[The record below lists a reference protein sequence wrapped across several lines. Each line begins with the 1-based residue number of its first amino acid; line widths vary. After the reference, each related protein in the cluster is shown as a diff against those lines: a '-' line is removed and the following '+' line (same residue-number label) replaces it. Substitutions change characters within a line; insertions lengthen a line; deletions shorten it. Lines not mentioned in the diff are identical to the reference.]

1 VGEWLAALEGTGLAQ
16 ALRHSVWVYPLVNAA
31 HLLGV
36 ALLLGAII
44 PLDLRLLGAW
54 PSVPV
59 SPLWRVLTQTA
70 TVGLLLA
77 VTFGALLFITRASEY
92 VASGLFLTKMLVVAA
107 ATVNAVALRVIV
119 EQSELS
125 RLGTERGKL
134 PSYVRI
140 AGGVS
145 LFAWL
150 AALVLG
156 RLIGYF

>member
-36 ALLLGAII
+36 ALLLGAIL

-70 TVGLLLA
+70 TVGLVLA
-77 VTFGALLFITRASEY
+77 ITFGALLFITRASEY

-107 ATVNAVALRVIV
+107 ATMNAVALRVIDGG
-119 EQSELS
+119 ELS
-125 RLGTERGKL
+125 RLGATRGKL
-134 PSYVRI
+134 PGHVRI
-140 AGGVS
+140 AGVVS

-150 AALVLG
+150 TALILG
-156 RLIGYF
+156 RLVGYF

>member
-1 VGEWLAALEGTGLAQ
+1 MGEWLAALEGTGLAQ

-36 ALLLGAII
+36 ALLLGAIV

-125 RLGTERGKL
+125 RLGMTRGKL
-134 PSYVRI
+134 PAHVRI

-145 LFAWL
+145 LSAWL
-150 AALVLG
+150 TALILG
-156 RLIGYF
+156 RLVGYF